1 MNQEK
6 KLVRILT
13 CGSVDNGK
21 STLIGRLMLDS
32 KALMEDQIA
41 AVTNSQFSR
50 GELNLAMFTD
60 GLTEERERGI
70 TIDVAYRYFSTPT
83 HKFILADCPG
93 HAEYTRNM
101 ATGASNSDIA
111 LILVDPNYV
120 IGHKELES
128 QTKLHY
134 RICSLFGLAT
144 VFVINKADTLAWDY
158 DRLGQVEEVIDEFT
172 GGLQDATIAI
182 SALTGENV
190 SKAREEGNPFRPS
203 LMELVTRMADDQ
215 HNISEGGVT
224 VAIQAPCRHSS
235 ELRNRAVGNILSGV
249 LRLGER
255 VQVYTPW
262 FDRQANPSHS
272 NGSVITSHVDYLG
285 ILGRDVGEVVQ
296 GDAIEIGIVGLTSTM
311 QSGYVIASADN
322 PMHPHNRLQ
331 VTLVWM
337 SDSLAVHDHPGYIIR
352 TELGS
357 TGASIMYGASLLD
370 PTSGALVDTQNY
382 SLMTNDIAQAALEL
396 ENELL
401 VPECDYKSAP
411 GRKFILIDKK
421 SGDTVAAGFIN

>member
-6 KLVRILT
+6 KLVRVLT

-120 IGHKELES
+120 IEHRELEA

-158 DRLGQVEEVIDEFT
+158 DWLGQVEEVIDEFT
-172 GGLQDATIAI
+172 EGLQDATIAV

-190 SKAREEGNPFRPS
+190 SKPREENNPFRPS
-203 LMELVTRMADDQ
+203 LMELVTRMADDL
-215 HNISEGGVT
+215 HGISEGGVT
-224 VAIQAPCRHSS
+224 VAIQAPCRHS
-235 ELRNRAVGNILSGV
+235 LGLPTRAVGNILSGV
-249 LRLGER
+249 LRIGER
-255 VQVYTPW
+255 VQVYTSR
-262 FDRQANPSHS
+262 FDCQANPSHS
-272 NGSVITSHVDYLG
+272 NGSVIPSHVDYLG
-285 ILGRDVGEVVQ
+285 ILGREVEEVVQ

-311 QSGYVIASADN
+311 RPGYVIATADN
-322 PMHPHNRLQ
+322 PMHTHSHLR

-337 SDSLAVHDHPGYIIR
+337 SDNLAIHDHPGYIIR
-352 TELGS
+352 TELGA
-357 TGASIMYGASLLD
+357 TGTSIMYGALLLD

-382 SLMTNDIAQAALEL
+382 SLMTNDIAQVVLEL
-396 ENELL
+396 ENKLL
-401 VPECDYKSAP
+401 VPERDYQSAP

>member
-21 STLIGRLMLDS
+21 STLIGRMMLDS

-111 LILVDPNYV
+111 LILVDPGYV
-120 IGHKELES
+120 LEHGKLED

-134 RICSLFGLAT
+134 RICSLFGLVT
-144 VFVINKADTLAWDY
+144 IFVINKADTLAWDY
-158 DRLGQVEEVIDEFT
+158 AKIDQVEAVIDELT
-172 GGLQDATIAI
+172 EGLQHATVAV

-190 SKAREEGNPFRPS
+190 SEARAEGGFRPS
-203 LMELVTRMADDQ
+203 LLELVLNTADDLRGV
-215 HNISEGGVT
+215 SEGGVT
-224 VAIQAPCRHSS
+224 VAIQAPCRHSLK
-235 ELRNRAVGNILSGV
+235 LRRRAVGNILSGV
-249 LRLGER
+249 LRFGDR
-255 VQVYTPW
+255 VQVYTSR
-262 FDRQANPSHS
+262 FDCQANPSHS
-272 NGSVITSHVDYLG
+272 NGSVITTHVDYLG
-285 ILGRDVGEVVQ
+285 ILGRDVEEVVQ
-296 GDAIEIGIVGLTSTM
+296 GDAIEIGVEGLTSMM
-311 QSGYVIASADN
+311 QPGYVIATADN
-322 PMHPHNRLQ
+322 PMHTHSHLQ

-337 SDSLAVHDHPGYIIR
+337 GDNLAIHDHPSYIIR
-352 TELGS
+352 TELGA
-357 TGASIMYGASLLD
+357 TGTSIMYGALLLD
-370 PTSGALVDTQNY
+370 PTSGALMDTQNY
-382 SLMTNDIAQAALEL
+382 SLMTNDIAQVVLEL
-396 ENELL
+396 ENKLL
-401 VPECDYKSAP
+401 VPERDYQSAP